1 MKNTFCAKFCN
12 RPLLIWALAQ
22 LALAFVLVIPF
33 SLTPAVWGGLLAFG
47 AAAFVCAAL
56 FDQKV
61 PRVFAR
67 ILWTLAAVVR
77 WALVAYVV
85 YALLLFAPEA
95 TAGYDAGSRA
105 DIFAATLVPLA
116 ALCAVTLPSQAFVAA
131 RSKADARRV
140 TLLAAFSAAV
150 ALLLYGYEVF
160 AGSTVVLIQ
169 NGWLGKVLAAVAALV
184 ALAVLAVAFRGV
196 LAQKGQP
203 PEKE

>member
-1 MKNTFCAKFCN
+1 MKKPFCAHFCA
-12 RPLLIWALAQ
+12 RPLLVWTLVQ
-22 LALAFVLVIPF
+22 LALSFVLVIPF

-47 AAAFVCAAL
+47 AVVFVCAAF

-67 ILWTLAAVVR
+67 VLWALAAVVR

-105 DIFAATLVPLA
+105 DIFAAALVPLA

-131 RSKADARRV
+131 RSKADARRIA
-140 TLLAAFSAAV
+140 LLAAFSAAV

-160 AGSTVVLIQ
+160 AGSTVVLIH
-169 NGWLGKVLAAVAALV
+169 NGWLGKVLAALAAVV
-184 ALAVLAVAFRGV
+184 ALAVPAVAFRNAV
-196 LAQKGQP
+196 AQKGQQ
-203 PEKE
+203 PEE